1 MKDYDIDLIT
11 KICNLRYKDKKSQKE
26 ISDLL
31 KISQAKVSRLIKKA
45 FELDIIKVSII
56 DKEYDLSNLE
66 SKLEKKFDLRRAIV
80 VKRNKLSDDEL
91 KAIIGQK
98 TASYLQNIISDGS
111 DLTKEF
117 SQKFN
122 VNPHILLAPLFVD
135 KKRIRDAILEDSNIR
150 ETVKGY
156 IKK

>member
-1 MKDYDIDLIT
+1 MKDYDID
-11 KICNLRYKDKKSQKE
+11 
-26 ISDLL
+26 
-31 KISQAKVSRLIKKA
+31 
-45 FELDIIKVSII
+45 IIKVSTI

-122 VNPHILLAPLFVD
+122 VNPHILLAPLFID